1 MFQPEKT
8 ILVSPGQGS
17 QKVGMGQEFYVDSTT
32 KELFERA
39 DDALS
44 MGLTQLMLSG
54 DDKELGMTANT
65 QPALLLTSYVAYSY
79 LAKQSGQKLQDMAAF
94 VAGHSLGEYA
104 SLVIAGVLTLEEGLK
119 LVRQRGEAMQQAV
132 PAGQGGMLAVIGLE
146 SDVVADVA
154 KQAGIFVANDNS
166 NGQVVLSGS
175 AEGVEKAIKLA
186 KESGAKRAL
195 PLPVSAPFHSP
206 LMQPAADVMAQALD
220 ALNLNTPNVPV
231 VCNVTAQGEENPKSL
246 KQNLITQVT
255 GSVRW
260 RESMIWA
267 ADQGVEQVVELG
279 TGKVLTGLAK
289 RCDDRLSAISLNT
302 PKDIDNW
309 LESLSK
315 QQVA

>member
-1 MFQPEKT
+1 M
-8 ILVSPGQGS
+8 
-17 QKVGMGQEFYVDSTT
+17 
-32 KELFERA
+32 
-39 DDALS
+39 
-44 MGLTQLMLSG
+44 
-54 DDKELGMTANT
+54 
-65 QPALLLTSYVAYSY
+65 
-79 LAKQSGQKLQDMAAF
+79 
-94 VAGHSLGEYA
+94 
-104 SLVIAGVLTLEEGLK
+104 
-119 LVRQRGEAMQQAV
+119 
-132 PAGQGGMLAVIGLE
+132 
-146 SDVVADVA
+146 
-154 KQAGIFVANDNS
+154 
-166 NGQVVLSGS
+166 VLSGS

-231 VCNVTAQGEENPKSL
+231 VCNVTAQGEANPQNL

-289 RCDDRLSAISLNT
+289 RCDSRLSAIPLNT